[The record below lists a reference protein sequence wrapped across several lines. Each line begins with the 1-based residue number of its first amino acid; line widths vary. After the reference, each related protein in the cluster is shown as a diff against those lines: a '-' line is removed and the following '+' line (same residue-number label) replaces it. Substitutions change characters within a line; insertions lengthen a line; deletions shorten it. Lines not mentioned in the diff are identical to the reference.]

1 MQTLASFLE
10 EEPHPTEPLTLA
22 PETRAFLSEL
32 IVRLGETLR
41 PGKAA
46 AAEARQRF
54 LEAHLGVRHTEQ
66 TIVSRQYPR
75 PASNQ
80 VLVALEDVLQAEPYQ
95 VGATVDYDDDEGQ
108 RAPRYRSVPVS
119 PGSTRTMANCVGRVE
134 PMRLAGAPQCILD
147 GAPRFCL

>member
-32 IVRLGETLR
+32 IVRLGETLTS
-41 PGKAA
+41 
-46 AAEARQRF
+46 
-54 LEAHLGVRHTEQ
+54 GVRHTEQ